1 MDIRNVANHGKVERS
16 SDRTKKSELPTV
28 VIPSA
33 TRDQA
38 SISTDGRATAAAI
51 EGLAER
57 ARSGGRD
64 RDGVVAEAL
73 RKLTSGELDGAA
85 TTAATARRV
94 LDAKFLSV

>member
-38 SISTDGRATAAAI
+38 SISTDGRATAASV
-51 EGLAER
+51 EGFAER
-57 ARSGGRD
+57 ARAGGRD
-64 RDGVVAEAL
+64 RDEVVAGAL
-73 RKLTSGELDGAA
+73 RKLASGELDGAA
-85 TTAATARRV
+85 ALDSTARRL
-94 LDAKFLSV
+94 LDAKFLGV